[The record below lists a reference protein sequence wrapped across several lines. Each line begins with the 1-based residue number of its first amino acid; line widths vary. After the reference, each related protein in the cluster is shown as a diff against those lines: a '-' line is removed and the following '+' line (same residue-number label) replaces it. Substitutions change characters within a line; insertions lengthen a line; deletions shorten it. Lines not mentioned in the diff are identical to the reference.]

1 MGLLLI
7 ENVKLSSSWVAISRI
22 ILVSFYFFFVPFG
35 QCISSFFFFF
45 CVFLLNVFFLN
56 CSFVYNAEGIVS
68 QETLCL
74 KMNTAVTAW
83 GSGCSAVDTEGLVI
97 HVRLRCVRRLGLSHQ
112 QVTRL
117 CGHGGKMF
125 RKSKAA
131 AQLKEMEPFQV
142 LFQVIQWLFAVN
154 VVIRENLVHRTGL
167 LGHTHTY
174 V

>member
-1 MGLLLI
+1 MGFSGGSDSKESACNVGDLVLI
-7 ENVKLSSSWVAISRI
+7 PGLGGSLGGGHGNPLQYSYLENLHGQRS
-22 ILVSFYFFFVPFG
+22 LV
-35 QCISSFFFFF
+35 
-45 CVFLLNVFFLN
+45 
-56 CSFVYNAEGIVS
+56 AEGIVS

-125 RKSKAA
+125 IL
-131 AQLKEMEPFQV
+131 LKPSLKDFEHS
-142 LFQVIQWLFAVN
+142 FASV
-154 VVIRENLVHRTGL
+154 
-167 LGHTHTY
+167 
-174 V
+174 